1 MVGGP
6 RGAEAGRE
14 DTPFQTQTHTLG
26 LDPEKT
32 EFYVFF
38 LPFKQTLIKHIKV
51 DSGKKVCFPW

>member
-26 LDPEKT
+26 LDPEKNRILCL
-32 EFYVFF
+32 FPSFQANSY
-38 LPFKQTLIKHIKV
+38 QTH
-51 DSGKKVCFPW
+51 